1 MDLQKLRWYQLKKQ
15 QLLFLSTDYLTVL
28 HENLVLHATD
38 PLTPFFSLWARTQ
51 NFEPQ
56 NLFDD
61 LNQTRQAVRV
71 RAFRGTLFVA
81 TITRLPEIL
90 AASKIYFEAQ
100 LSQIQKAAEKHK
112 LDLGAQTE
120 RLYHLL
126 AGNKSLTSREIKTK
140 IQNPIPEEWFIMLM
154 RFWEFNRDL
163 GRASLRYLLDNSIQY
178 SLMHELLPEISSQN
192 SEPWPA
198 VESIFLNYLRHF
210 GPVSLEDICWW
221 FPLKKTAARQ
231 MLDRLSSHWVEVKR
245 NQVTCY
251 MEKNDFLN
259 YSEFKFDEPA
269 TPVVHFLPYEDH
281 FPKAYL
287 LRDWF
292 LNDSVREIVYE
303 KGTINLGQIRPT
315 VWVNGE
321 IVGRWEIA
329 WNGPKKTIARVELKG
344 MQNTAAFSDGIEAVR
359 RRLEDFINSCLIPLI
374 KK

>member
-1 MDLQKLRWYQLKKQ
+1 M
-15 QLLFLSTDYLTVL
+15 TVL
-28 HENLVLHATD
+28 RENMVLHATD
-38 PLTPFFSLWARTQ
+38 PLTPYFSLWVRTP
-51 NFEPQ
+51 NFNPQ
-56 NLFDD
+56 NLFED

-81 TITRLPEIL
+81 ARTQLPEIL
-90 AASKIYFEAQ
+90 AGSKIYFEAQ

-112 LDLGAQTE
+112 LDLGTQTE

-126 AGNKSLTSREIKTK
+126 AGNKPLTSREIKKTFE
-140 IQNPIPEEWFIMLM
+140 NLIPDDWFIMLM
-154 RFWEFNRDL
+154 RFWEYNRNL
-163 GRASLRYLLDNSIQY
+163 GRAPLRYLLDNSIRY
-178 SLMHELLPEISSQN
+178 GLMDALLPESSSQN

-198 VESIFLNYLRHF
+198 VETLFLRYLRQF

-231 MLDRLSSHWVEVKR
+231 MLDRLATHLVEVKR
-245 NQVTCY
+245 NQITCY
-251 MEKNDFLN
+251 MEKNDFVG
-259 YSEFKFDEPA
+259 YTEFKFDEPA
-269 TPVVHFLPYEDH
+269 TPIVHFLPYEDH

-292 LNDSVREIVYE
+292 LSDSVSEIVYE

-315 VWVNGE
+315 IWVNGE

-329 WNGPKKTIARVELKG
+329 WKGPQKSTARVELKG
-344 MQNTAAFSDGIEAVR
+344 TQNAVAYSGRIESER
-359 RRLEDFINSCLIPLI
+359 QRLEDFINSSLVPLM